1 MAKSKFPT
9 ELTSEEQKFLAD
21 MILHHKMALVMS
33 REVLRSTEDY
43 DTMSLAYSIIQTQ
56 SNEIALMTEMLR
68 SRRELFIFIYCLMYY
83 CDLP

>member
-56 SNEIALMTEMLR
+56 SNEIARMTEMLR
-68 SRRELFIFIYCLMYY
+68 SRR
-83 CDLP
+83 